1 AIAEPCCLT
10 AGEVYFNPPDYLSG
24 DGDIYGKGSAVLH
37 TLRYVLGDSTFFTVL
52 RRFLYPTR
60 ASERVTDGSQVR
72 LVTTDDFIRT
82 AERYAKQ
89 PLGWFF
95 DVYVRQP
102 ALPQLVVERTDDT
115 ISLHWEA
122 PRGRPFPMP
131 IDVEIDGVTRRV
143 KFTDHR
149 TQLRVPA
156 KAQVRVDPKGWVFR
170 VME

>member
-1 AIAEPCCLT
+1 
-10 AGEVYFNPPDYLSG
+10 
-24 DGDIYGKGSAVLH
+24 
-37 TLRYVLGDSTFFTVL
+37 
-52 RRFLYPTR
+52 
-60 ASERVTDGSQVR
+60 VTDGSQVR